1 MKKFLISKNIKEK
14 VVRSSSTHYATNIFP
29 ISIKDN
35 GRESFNILF
44 FVENTKLE
52 RFYLEVT
59 MIPEDNNDRMFVVDH
74 PKNICNIAKDEK
86 SLDNYRHYVT
96 GLSNDNLY
104 RTDFEIDE
112 EDDSFILYGYKVL
125 NGYWDSE
132 QIKFVLPYDL
142 YIKLGLFFTNTIK
155 TKNISTELLF
165 LEPRLM
171 DLKPVNITDIKYKS
185 SAMYI
190 KGCILSNYTAT
201 DKDKN
206 TYQFN
211 HCSIYIG
218 SIDRILKNS
227 IGIDQFLSLYNE
239 VQVID
244 YIFYDHKRK
253 VVNIIYRKYNIVTQK
268 PENDIVLE
276 IPESI
281 CNETNFL
288 NLENIYEKRKKE
300 NN

>member
-1 MKKFLISKNIKEK
+1 MKKILIPSDIREK

-29 ISIKDN
+29 ISIKEN
-35 GRESFNILF
+35 SRESFNILF

-52 RFYLEVT
+52 RFYLAVT
-59 MIPEDNNDRMFVVDH
+59 MISEDTNDRMFVVDH
-74 PKNICNIAKDEK
+74 PKNICNIVKNKEA
-86 SLDNYRHYVT
+86 LDNYRHYVT

-104 RTDFEIDE
+104 NADFEIIE
-112 EDDSFILYGYKVL
+112 EDGSFVLYGYKAITI
-125 NGYWDSE
+125 NSSDK
-132 QIKFVLPYDL
+132 IKFTLPYDL

-155 TKNISTELLF
+155 TKNVATELLF

-171 DLKPVNITDIKYKS
+171 SLEPVKITDIKYKS

-190 KGCILSNYTAT
+190 KGCILSNYIAT
-201 DKDKN
+201 DDNKN

-211 HCSIYIG
+211 HCSVYIG

-227 IGIDQFLSLYNE
+227 IGIDQFLTLYNKM
-239 VQVID
+239 QVID

-253 VVNIIYRKYNIVTQK
+253 VVNIIYRKYNIITQK
-268 PENDIVLE
+268 AENDIVLE

-281 CNETNFL
+281 CDETNFL
-288 NLENIYEKRKKE
+288 NLENIYEKKEKE